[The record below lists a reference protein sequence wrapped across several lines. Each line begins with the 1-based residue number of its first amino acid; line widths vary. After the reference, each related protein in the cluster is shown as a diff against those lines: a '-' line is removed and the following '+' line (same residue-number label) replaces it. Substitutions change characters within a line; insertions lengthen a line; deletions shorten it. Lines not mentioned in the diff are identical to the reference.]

1 MPRLVASSW
10 CGRVFCS
17 GVGLLPRAVA
27 WMRGRQAALALARVR
42 PTLLVLALLFTPS
55 VAQPADVGP
64 QDIFFSH
71 SQTSDSTRTVFQ
83 YDRNA
88 AATSPVFQAA
98 DMLRLLAADANG
110 SILFNHTNATATVFR
125 YDPDRGETET
135 LFQAPDFLMTL
146 SADASGGSSA
156 GGARGRASRLLP
168 CRRARRG
175 RRRGARA
182 PASRA
187 RRTPRSARCDA

>member
-71 SQTSDSTRTVFQ
+71 SQTSDRH
-83 YDRNA
+83 A
-88 AATSPVFQAA
+88 H
-98 DMLRLLAADANG
+98 RLPIRSQRRSDESGVSSCRHA
-110 SILFNHTNATATVFR
+110 
-125 YDPDRGETET
+125 E
-135 LFQAPDFLMTL
+135 
-146 SADASGGSSA
+146 AS
-156 GGARGRASRLLP
+156 
-168 CRRARRG
+168 RRG
-175 RRRGARA
+175 RERKHPLQSHERHRHGVSVRPGSWGDRDALPGAGLPHDAVCGCQRGR
-182 PASRA
+182 PLHPQPDRDE
-187 RRTPRSARCDA
+187 SADSPPL